1 MIALTDRQNTKEQ
14 PKPSGKASHSPIAP
28 AVSAPQKKI
37 FKERDWADRTDMPES
52 EPYEETY
59 RDGSMKNECW

>member
-14 PKPSGKASHSPIAP
+14 PKPTVKTVPSTASP
-28 AVSAPQKKI
+28 VSALQKKI
-37 FKERDWADRTDMPES
+37 RKERDWADRNDLPEP

>member
-1 MIALTDRQNTKEQ
+1 MTDHPKTKEQ
-14 PKPSGKASHSPIAP
+14 PKPSGKAPHSHIAP
-28 AVSAPQKKI
+28 VSAPQKKVL
-37 FKERDWADRTDMPES
+37 KEREWADRTDAPAS